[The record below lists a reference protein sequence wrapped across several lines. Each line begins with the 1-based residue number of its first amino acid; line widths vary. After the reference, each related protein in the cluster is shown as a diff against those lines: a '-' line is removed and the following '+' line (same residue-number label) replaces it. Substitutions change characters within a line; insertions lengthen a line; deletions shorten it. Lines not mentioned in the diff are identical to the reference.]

1 MPRKIACEADG
12 AHLAGGSPAGSH
24 FGILEVLA
32 VGSCCRVRGQYTSA
46 AGAAVRYEVN
56 LRMQSMTGYGR
67 AQRPLESLVVHCE
80 LRTVN
85 HRFLELA
92 LRLPEELREL
102 EPQIR
107 QRASAVLQRGK
118 LDLQYRL
125 ERAAGDTAEAP
136 LELAPTALVRLA
148 EAMAALDS
156 IRTQAPT
163 ALDVLRW
170 PGVLRQ
176 RPLDGEALA
185 AAALAAL
192 DEALGALREHRE
204 REGARL
210 RELLEARLV
219 DVAGQVQLLRA
230 RRPQVLQAQRER
242 LTARL
247 AELAVEAEPARL
259 EQELV
264 LLAQRLDIAEE
275 LDRLDSHVTEM
286 RRALAGTAPVGRR
299 LDFLLQ
305 EFNREANTIASK
317 SQDADS
323 TRAAVELKVLIEQMR
338 EQVQN
343 VQ

>member
-1 MPRKIACEADG
+1 
-12 AHLAGGSPAGSH
+12 
-24 FGILEVLA
+24 
-32 VGSCCRVRGQYTSA
+32 
-46 AGAAVRYEVN
+46 
-56 LRMQSMTGYGR
+56 MQSMTGYGR

-107 QRASAVLQRGK
+107 QRVSAVLQRGK
-118 LDLQYRL
+118 LDLQCRL
-125 ERAAGDTAEAP
+125 ERTTGEAADAP
-136 LELAPTALVRLA
+136 LELAPTVLARLA
-148 EAMAALDS
+148 EAMTVLES
-156 IRTQAPT
+156 TVPTQAPT
-163 ALDVLRW
+163 TLDVLRW

-176 RPLDGEALA
+176 RPVGGEVLA

-192 DEALGALREHRE
+192 DEALDALREHRE

-210 RELLEARLV
+210 RELLETRLV
-219 DVAGQVQLLRA
+219 DVAEQVQLLRA
-230 RRPQVLQAQRER
+230 RRPQVLQAQRDR
-242 LTARL
+242 LAARL

-275 LDRLDSHVTEM
+275 LDRLDGHVTEM